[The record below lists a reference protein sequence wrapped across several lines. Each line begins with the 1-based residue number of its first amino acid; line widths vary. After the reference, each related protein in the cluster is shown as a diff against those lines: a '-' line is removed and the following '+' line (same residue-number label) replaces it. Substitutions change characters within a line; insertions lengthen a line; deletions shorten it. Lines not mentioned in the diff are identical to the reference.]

1 MSFIIFGENL
11 KFLQHKLMIFVIGLQ
26 LNLKIMIKNFFRIAI
41 RNILKNKGISLINV
55 AGLAIGLA
63 ASVLIL
69 LWIQDELSF
78 EKFNLNAKSI
88 YRVEEDQFYSGERFH
103 VSVTP
108 HPAGPVWKAKIPEI
122 KEQTRV
128 HPWLP
133 RLLFRQADKVFFES
147 SIIAADSDLCKI
159 FSFPFMSGDPAT
171 ALNSPNSIVLT
182 EKLATKYFGNENP
195 MGKTLTLENK
205 YQFMVTGVM
214 KNLPKNSE
222 FVFEGVLPYSFLK
235 EIGASDNFWGNN
247 SIFTY
252 VMLEKGAD
260 LNSINKK
267 LTDIGLENN
276 PQSNTKFVLL
286 PLLDIHLHATWGYGD
301 SKGPIIVIYIFT
313 VIAILV
319 LLIACINFINLSTSK
334 ALSRSKEIGIK
345 KVAGASRISLIVQFL
360 LESLLLAALAMLIA
374 MILVGISIGVFN
386 NISGK
391 TFTVTDLFQA
401 RFIISYISIGLLAG
415 IISGFYPALYLSSFR
430 PVKVLKGAA
439 VSGKGNGRLRQIL
452 VVVQFS
458 LSILIAISAIF
469 MFMELNFLQ
478 KKDLGFNKDNLICI
492 QMTNNMKK
500 KYYSLEKELQ
510 KETLIQGVSA
520 STSNPIN
527 MGSNSDGARWE
538 GKEPGKEVLIG
549 FNGIDYDYLKT
560 MKMDLISGRDFSKD
574 FSTDIAKDTT
584 GNFLVNEEVAKIMG
598 TGNPV
603 GKGFKFMGYRGTI
616 VGLLKNFHFQSAAQ
630 KIQPMAFLLADTNF
644 LNFILIRLTP
654 GNIPA
659 SLKSVEKTWKEV
671 LPEYPLQYSFIDQ
684 EYRNQFKTQIRLTEL
699 LKYFTVLA
707 VIIACLGLYGLS
719 SYSAERRTN
728 EIGIRKVM
736 GAGTLTVM
744 YSLSREFLLP
754 VMVSILI
761 AVPVGW
767 MIVWNLLKHF
777 AYRID
782 MSLLV
787 FSGIA
792 FGAILIAMLTVS
804 FQAFKATGINP
815 AEALKVE

>member
-1 MSFIIFGENL
+1 
-11 KFLQHKLMIFVIGLQ
+11 
-26 LNLKIMIKNFFRIAI
+26 MIKNFFSIAI
-41 RNILKNKGISLINV
+41 RNILKNKGISIINV

-63 ASVLIL
+63 ASLLIL
-69 LWIQDELSF
+69 LWVQDELSY
-78 EKFNLNAKSI
+78 EKFNLNAKNI

-108 HPAGPVWKAKIPEI
+108 HPAGPVWREKIPEI
-122 KEQTRV
+122 KEQARM

-147 SIIAADSDLCKI
+147 SIVAADSGLCRI
-159 FSFPFMSGDPAT
+159 FSFPFISGDPAT

-195 MGKTLTLENK
+195 IGKSITLENK
-205 YQFMVTGVM
+205 YQFMVTGIM
-214 KNLPKNSE
+214 KNLPKNTE
-222 FVFEGVLPYSFLK
+222 FTFEGILPYSFLK
-235 EIGASDNFWGNN
+235 EIGASDNYWGNN

-260 LNSINKK
+260 PVPINKK
-267 LTDIGLENN
+267 LTDIVLENN
-276 PQSNTKFVLL
+276 PDSKTKFVLF
-286 PLLDIHLHATWGYGD
+286 PLLDIHLHARWGYGD
-301 SKGPIIVIYIFT
+301 GKGPVVVIYIFT
-313 VIAILV
+313 LIAILV

-345 KVAGASRISLIVQFL
+345 KVAGASRISLIMQFL
-360 LESLLLAALAMLIA
+360 LESILLVALALLIA
-374 MILVGISIGVFN
+374 LILVGISIGVFN

-391 TFTVTDLFQA
+391 RFSVNDLFQS
-401 RFIISYISIGLLAG
+401 RFIISYLVIGVLAG
-415 IISGFYPALYLSSFR
+415 IISGFYPALYLSSFK

-458 LSILIAISAIF
+458 LSILIAISSIF
-469 MFMELNFLQ
+469 MFMELKFLQ
-478 KKDLGFNKDNLICI
+478 EKDLGFNKDNLISI

-500 KYYSLEKELQ
+500 KYYSLERELR
-510 KETLIQGVSA
+510 KETLIQGVTA
-520 STSNPIN
+520 SMSNPIN
-527 MGSNSDGARWE
+527 IGSNSDGASWE

-560 MKMDLISGRDFSKD
+560 MKMELISGRDFSKE
-574 FSTDIAKDTT
+574 FSTDISRDTT

-603 GKGFKFMGYRGTI
+603 GKSFRFMGCRGTI

-630 KIQPMAFLLADTNF
+630 KIQPMAFLLADTNY

-659 SLKSVEKTWKEV
+659 SLKAVEKTWKEV
-671 LPEYPLQYSFIDQ
+671 LPDYPLQYNFIDQ
-684 EYRNQFKTQIRLTEL
+684 EYRNQYRTQVRLIEL
-699 LKYFTVLA
+699 LKYFTILA

-736 GAGTLTVM
+736 GAGSLTVM
-744 YSLSREFLLP
+744 YSLSREFLML
-754 VMVSILI
+754 VIFSILI
-761 AVPVGW
+761 AVPLGW
-767 MIVWNLLKHF
+767 LVVWNLLKQF

-782 MSLLV
+782 MNMLV
-787 FSGIA
+787 FTGIA
-792 FGAILIAMLTVS
+792 SGAILIAMLTVS
-804 FQAFKATGINP
+804 FQAFRATGINP